1 MIIKSCWFISVIQS
15 GNGHY
20 SIDHY
25 SKAGWFYWRW
35 NQRICWFRCGRNSLW
50 AVLNPV
56 VQYSGGDDSIL
67 YGTDGI
73 RWFYSIVHV
82 SSIPS
87 GWSIEVIDNHGRVEY
102 EMMSETSIPLI
113 SVVERL
119 LILYLMVIES
129 VFVILWWVDDW
140 YVVVVKWKD
149 TLEQSVLL
157 MSSLQVGCVCFNWIG
172 SNQLKWFLS
181 MNRGKVGNCVE

>member
-1 MIIKSCWFISVIQS
+1 MILFYMEQMVFV
-15 GNGHY
+15 G
-20 SIDHY
+20 SIP
-25 SKAGWFYWRW
+25 SFM
-35 NQRICWFRCGRNSLW
+35 FR
-50 AVLNPV
+50 V
-56 VQYSGGDDSIL
+56 
-67 YGTDGI
+67 
-73 RWFYSIVHV
+73 F
-82 SSIPS
+82 PS
-87 GWSIEVIDNHGRVEY
+87 GWSIEVIDNHERVEY

-119 LILYLMVIES
+119 LILCLMVMES

-181 MNRGKVGNCVE
+181 MNRGKGETVLSSDHGWYQWWNETAIICISRRSYPTRFIHSRVVIGWSVIIIRIEHSLLDL

>member
-20 SIDHY
+20 SVDHY

-35 NQRICWFRCGRNSLW
+35 NQRICWFRCGRNNLW

-102 EMMSETSIPLI
+102 GMMSETSIPMI

-119 LILYLMVIES
+119 LILIWWWWNQYLLFSDEWMIDMLWLWHERILLNSLYCLWVLYRLDVSVSIE
-129 VFVILWWVDDW
+129 
-140 YVVVVKWKD
+140 
-149 TLEQSVLL
+149 
-157 MSSLQVGCVCFNWIG
+157 
-172 SNQLKWFLS
+172 
-181 MNRGKVGNCVE
+181 